1 MNQEES
7 SHRHAEAV
15 EQFNR
20 HESRDDGE
28 HVAASLTGGMA
39 ILRSSLYSRVHRE
52 VEKRLG
58 TDTMLVPVSEK
69 KTEKLTKTE
78 IDLYQIAESA
88 AAVGEHAYV
97 RANANWYL
105 QWLTL
110 LRLGEP
116 GTGRKTVARLE
127 SYVSRAADKRRLAFT
142 DVLARVLPES
152 TRAPLVLFRLLPL
165 SVHITTALAFG
176 DHPAALDAR
185 SRQTSLLPAINY
197 CNKCQGKVLEN
208 GEQCPGCGNP
218 LWKYEWLTAA
228 D

>member
-1 MNQEES
+1 MNQEEP

-15 EQFNR
+15 DQFNQR
-20 HESRDDGE
+20 ENRDDGE
-28 HVAASLTGGMA
+28 HLAASLTGGMA
-39 ILRSSLYSRVHRE
+39 ILRSSLYSRVHRD

-69 KTEKLTKTE
+69 KTEKLTKAE
-78 IDLYQIAESA
+78 IDLFQIAESA
-88 AAVGEHAYV
+88 AAVREHAYV
-97 RANANWYL
+97 SADADWYL

-110 LRLGEP
+110 LRLGES
-116 GTGRKTVARLE
+116 GAGRKAVARLQG
-127 SYVSRAADKRRLAFT
+127 YVSRDADKRRLAFT
-142 DVLARVLPES
+142 DVLAKVLPES

-176 DHPAALDAR
+176 DHTAALDAR
-185 SRQTSLLPAINY
+185 GRQTSFLPAINY
-197 CNKCQGKVLEN
+197 CSRCHGRVLEN

>member
-1 MNQEES
+1 MNQEEFS
-7 SHRHAEAV
+7 QRHAEAV

-20 HESRDDGE
+20 QEHRDDGE

-39 ILRSSLYSRVHRE
+39 ILRGSLYSRVHRE

-58 TDTMLVPVSEK
+58 TDTMLVPVSEQ
-69 KTEKLTKTE
+69 KTEKRTKTE

-88 AAVGEHAYV
+88 AAVLEHAYIG
-97 RANANWYL
+97 ADSDWYL

-110 LRLGEP
+110 LR
-116 GTGRKTVARLE
+116 TGHRGAGSNTNARLRD
-127 SYVSRAADKRRLAFT
+127 YVAMSADDRRLAFT

-165 SVHITTALAFG
+165 SVHTATALAFG
-176 DHPAALDAR
+176 DHTTALDTR
-185 SRQTSLLPAINY
+185 SRQTSFLPAINY
-197 CNKCQGKVLEN
+197 CNKCQGKVLDN

>member
-7 SHRHAEAV
+7 SQRHAEAV
-15 EQFNR
+15 QQFNR

-69 KTEKLTKTE
+69 KTEKLTRTE

-97 RANANWYL
+97 TGDARWYL
-105 QWLTL
+105 EWLTL
-110 LRLGEP
+110 LRLGQP
-116 GTGRKTVARLE
+116 GRGRKTVARLE
-127 SYVSRAADKRRLAFT
+127 GYVSRAADERRLAFT

-176 DHPAALDAR
+176 DHPSALDAR
-185 SRQTSLLPAINY
+185 NRQTSFLPAINY
-197 CNKCQGKVLEN
+197 CSKCQGKVLEN